1 MMASNSKKFTG
12 KHMAMVFIG
21 GFGVVIAVNLVMA
34 SFAVSGF
41 HGLVVDNSYV
51 ASQKF
56 NGWMDEAE
64 KSRALGWQVEARQ
77 IADGRIA
84 LTTAD
89 VPEGA
94 AITAIARRPLG
105 QHELANLTFASA
117 GADAWTANEALA
129 QGRWTLHLTV
139 TAGGQT
145 WTGESKLP

>member
-1 MMASNSKKFTG
+1 MMASNSKFTG

-41 HGLVVDNSYV
+41 HGLVVENSYV

-77 IADGRIA
+77 LADGRIA

-105 QHELANLTFASA
+105 QHELANLTFAPA